1 MTAHICNTG
10 LCTGS
15 EQNAIAEV
23 TLHHNTHQQ
32 YAQKLRSNAILLLK
46 AECSHSG
53 CEPKLNADTQWAS
66 GSLQNALY
74 SVQCVLHFANNF
86 TICKV
91 CISHRARNLFAGIY
105 CTCQISFIR
114 AKIYIWIIKSNP
126 LSPFYTNTKGCI
138 SWSTIFLKTFFIC
151 YLLLLLHIVHDI
163 MLYDQLIQKKNIKSL
178 YILVETVF
186 NKFTNALQ
194 SSKVGEVG
202 LKEILQ
208 DQSISFSSRNLM
220 KQNIQA
226 F

>member
-1 MTAHICNTG
+1 MQTPSGPVVVSKMH
-10 LCTGS
+10 CTVYS
-15 EQNAIAEV
+15 V
-23 TLHHNTHQQ
+23 YYTLPTTLQ
-32 YAQKLRSNAILLLK
+32 YAKCAYHIVPEISRWK
-46 AECSHSG
+46 
-53 CEPKLNADTQWAS
+53 WF
-66 GSLQNALY
+66 
-74 SVQCVLHFANNF
+74 FA
-86 TICKV
+86 
-91 CISHRARNLFAGIY
+91 RIY

-194 SSKVGEVG
+194 SSKVGELV

>member
-1 MTAHICNTG
+1 MQRDTTKNIAADIFCSIALQVKLPSDPQNIPLFTVDMTAHICNTG

-91 CISHRARNLFAGIY
+91 CISHRARNLEMKMFFFLPE
-105 CTCQISFIR
+105 FIAPAR
-114 AKIYIWIIKSNP
+114 YP
-126 LSPFYTNTKGCI
+126 LSE
-138 SWSTIFLKTFFIC
+138 L
-151 YLLLLLHIVHDI
+151 
-163 MLYDQLIQKKNIKSL
+163 
-178 YILVETVF
+178 
-186 NKFTNALQ
+186 
-194 SSKVGEVG
+194 
-202 LKEILQ
+202 
-208 DQSISFSSRNLM
+208 R
-220 KQNIQA
+220 
-226 F
+226 

>member
-1 MTAHICNTG
+1 MKKQFQFEGGRLGRSAAQHQISCCIAVLCDATQYNEKYCSRHILFHCIADIKLPSDPQNIPLCMVDMMAHFCNTG

-91 CISHRARNLFAGIY
+91 CISHRARNLEMKMFF
-105 CTCQISFIR
+105 CQ
-114 AKIYIWIIKSNP
+114 N
-126 LSPFYTNTKGCI
+126 
-138 SWSTIFLKTFFIC
+138 
-151 YLLLLLHIVHDI
+151 LLHLPDI
-163 MLYDQLIQKKNIKSL
+163 LY
-178 YILVETVF
+178 
-186 NKFTNALQ
+186 Q
-194 SSKVGEVG
+194 S
-202 LKEILQ
+202 
-208 DQSISFSSRNLM
+208 
-220 KQNIQA
+220 
-226 F
+226 